1 MLSVFG
7 QGYGPSLLRHPISRQ
22 CYYMA
27 MENLAFIERFLAARP
42 GSAYL
47 SLDYENKNP
56 LLASFTSG
64 LMLTRKVAFLFKSPK
79 PVVIAQ
85 TLDCPFLRKGYVG
98 ERFEVLEYR
107 DWKEYLTLLRQ
118 SLVGTATVYMDV
130 SENGLLPRVSLADYG
145 SVAYVASLGKEIRSS
160 GDLLNE
166 MIGTLS
172 PEGEAS
178 QKIAADLLLA
188 IKDEAF
194 AYISAALRSNR
205 PVDEYEVQSFIAR
218 RFEEEGMV
226 YDDPPIVAVNANAS
240 NPHYLP
246 SMEKHSPIKKGDLI
260 LIDMWAKK
268 KEPGSVYGDITWM
281 AYAGNRLPPEM
292 ARPFRTLVRSIDA
305 ALAFLTS
312 ELPKREVAGYEVDR
326 LVRKIVEEDGYLP
339 YFTHRTGHSIK
350 DDAGPHGPGVNIDDY
365 ESHDERKIVD
375 GNSFSL
381 EPGIYLPSFG
391 MRSETDVLI
400 KDRKPLVVAGRQESI
415 VLLLD

>member
-1 MLSVFG
+1 
-7 QGYGPSLLRHPISRQ
+7 
-22 CYYMA
+22 MA
-27 MENLAFIERFLAARP
+27 MENLTFIKRFLAEHP

-64 LMLTRKVAFLFKSPK
+64 LMLTRKVAFLFKSERPI
-79 PVVIAQ
+79 VIAQ
-85 TLDCPFLRKGYVG
+85 TLDCPFLKKGYVG
-98 ERFEVLEYR
+98 ANFEIVEYR
-107 DWKEYLTLLRQ
+107 DWQEYLTLLKKHL
-118 SLVGTATVYMDV
+118 SDTSAVYMDV

-145 SVAYVASLGKEIRSS
+145 SVAYVMSLGKEIRSS
-160 GDLLNE
+160 ADLLNE

-178 QKIAADLLLA
+178 QKVAADLLLA

-194 AYISAALRSNR
+194 AYMAQALKAGK
-205 PVDEYEVQSFIAR
+205 PLDEYEVQSFIAH
-218 RFEEEGMV
+218 RFEEEGMT

-240 NPHYLP
+240 NPHYQP
-246 SMEKHSPIKKGDLI
+246 TENEHSPIKKGDLI

-268 KEPGSVYGDITWM
+268 KEKGSVYGDITWM
-281 AYAGNRLPPEM
+281 AYAGREVPVEM
-292 ARPFRTLVRSIDA
+292 AKPFATLVRSIDA
-305 ALAFLTS
+305 AIAFLKQ
-312 ELPKREVAGYEVDR
+312 ELPLREVAGYEVDR
-326 LVRKIVEEDGYLP
+326 LVRKIIEEDGYLP

-350 DDAGPHGPGVNIDDY
+350 DDDGPHGPGVNMDDY

-391 MRSETDVLI
+391 MRSETDILV
-400 KDRKPLVVAGRQESI
+400 KGRKPIVVAGRQREI
-415 VLLLD
+415 KALL